1 MLRHGLLSPHSKL
14 LPTSPSDPSRL
25 SIASNFSQ
33 MSLQSQ
39 FSTFSNLSDAS
50 LVTNSSTGSKHPKD
64 SRDTPSR
71 RVRHRDGR
79 LLRGGIG
86 LTTGLGWSD
95 RWVAAPFFCSLY
107 FSSGRVAL
115 LFLLIM
121 PLSSE
126 FGSLLPRSSL
136 SGDPSV

>member
-1 MLRHGLLSPHSKL
+1 LPSVSSPFFFFRFRLLRSFHSSRNRAHPLFRHLMLRHGLLSPHSKL
-14 LPTSPSDPSRL
+14 LPAPPPDPSRL
-25 SIASNFSQ
+25 SIASQ
-33 MSLQSQ
+33 ASLQSNL
-39 FSTFSNLSDAS
+39 STFSNHSDAS

-95 RWVAAPFFCSLY
+95 R
-107 FSSGRVAL
+107 
-115 LFLLIM
+115 
-121 PLSSE
+121 
-126 FGSLLPRSSL
+126 
-136 SGDPSV
+136 